1 VAEHSSEGA
10 SKEALS
16 GKTGDTSAGAAQDT
30 EFPKVYEPGLIEP
43 RWAKFWV
50 DEQLFHADAEA
61 SGEIFSIVIPPPN
74 VTGYIHIGHM
84 LEHTQIDVL
93 TRWHR
98 MRGAQTLW
106 LPGMDHAG
114 ISTQVVVERELAKQN
129 LTRKGLGREE
139 FERRVWEWKAHSG
152 GTIKKQMIRLGDS
165 CDWSRE
171 KFTLDPP
178 LYRAVLEAFLRL
190 YHEGL
195 IYRGRYVVNWC
206 PRCQTAL
213 SDLETVHEERRGHLW
228 YIRYPAVGSSESLV
242 VATTRPETML
252 GDTAVAVNPEDERYK
267 QLIGKKLRLPLM
279 NREIPVIAD
288 AAVDRQF
295 GTGAVKVTPA
305 HDPNDFEMGRRHKL
319 AEVDIMT
326 EDGHMNPNAGPY
338 ASLDRFEARK
348 RVVTDLQS
356 QGLLVKIEDHTHA
369 VGVCDRCKTVVE
381 PRVSMQ
387 WFCKMRP
394 LADAAIAAVEQG
406 HVSIVPENQ
415 RKIFLDWLTNIRDW
429 CISRQLWWG
438 HRIPMWHCS
447 CGGMTP
453 ARDSQ
458 VAIVEGRALPASPPE
473 KCAKCGGGKLEQDPD
488 VLDTW
493 FSSGLWPL
501 STLGWPDDTRE
512 LRAFYPT
519 TLLISGY
526 DILFFWDARMVMLS
540 LHLASGKTTAQRIP
554 FRTLYLHSLVRDAQG
569 QKMSKMRGN
578 VVDPLEWMEQFG
590 TDALRFTLAIKAAP
604 GTDIALSE
612 DAVLGYKAFAN
623 KIWNA
628 ARFVFVNLK
637 KFQAATG
644 MNVDELAAPQV
655 RAAAPYPAG
664 DAVSLADR
672 WIFSRL
678 AEAIA
683 TVDDALENFRFHEAA
698 HIVYHFFWGDF
709 CDWYIEWV
717 KPAMAEPDRRVALP
731 AWRNLFAVFDAA
743 LRLLHP
749 FMPFLTEELWHRLP
763 QQAAEQDKNARSI
776 ALQQFP
782 RPAPQWSDPDAEQEV
797 KLLQEVIEKA
807 RDVRADLKLDPKR
820 RVPAEVYTP
829 TASAA
834 LLIQQNHHVIERL
847 GMFSELRLSS
857 KPFDTVVGLG
867 RATPQFELRIADA
880 EVTNTKERLAR
891 VEKEMERVA
900 IDIKSKQERLADSS
914 FRDKAPAEIVRRM
927 EATVADRRVQLKKTL
942 EQHPNWIAS
951 AQRTNGYWLA
961 VMQGV
966 PGSEFEGNF
975 YLYGED
981 WSPPHPAIGM
991 QSYSAAEIAQ
1001 MFASGELSLL
1011 RGTLPAASRST
1022 SKRQASHLT

>member
-1 VAEHSSEGA
+1 LPDESPKTAAEA
-10 SKEALS
+10 APQ
-16 GKTGDTSAGAAQDT
+16 SA
-30 EFPKVYEPGLIEP
+30 EFPKVYEPQLIEP
-43 RWAKFWV
+43 RWAEAWV
-50 DEQLFHADAEA
+50 KQELFRADATA
-61 SGEIFSIVIPPPN
+61 PGDVFSIVIPPPN

-98 MRGAQTLW
+98 MRGENTLW

-114 ISTQVVVERELAKQN
+114 ISTQVVVERELAKQS
-129 LTRKGLGREE
+129 LTRKALGREE

-171 KFTLDPP
+171 KFTLDPA

-190 YHEGL
+190 YREGL
-195 IYRGRYVVNWC
+195 IYRGRYIVNWC

-213 SDLETVHEERRGHLW
+213 SDLETVHEERKGHLW
-228 YIRYPAVGSSESLV
+228 HIRYPVVGSSESIV

-252 GDTAVAVNPEDERYK
+252 GDTAVAVNPADGRYK
-267 QLIGKKLRLPLM
+267 HLVGKKLLLPLM

-288 AAVDRQF
+288 TAVDREF

-319 AEVDIMT
+319 PEIDVMT
-326 EDGHMNPNAGPY
+326 EDGRMNANAGPY
-338 ASLDRFEARK
+338 AGLDRFEARK
-348 RVVTDLQS
+348 RIVADLES
-356 QGLLVKIEDHTHA
+356 QGLLVKVEDHTHA

-394 LADAAIAAVEQG
+394 LADAGAAAVEEGQ
-406 HVSIVPENQ
+406 VRIFPDNQ
-415 RKIFLDWLTNIRDW
+415 RKIFIDWLANIRDW

-438 HRIPMWHCS
+438 HRIPMWHCP
-447 CGGMTP
+447 CGGITP

-458 VAIVEGRALPASPPE
+458 VAIVDGRALPASPPE

-501 STLGWPDDTRE
+501 STLGWPDDMPD
-512 LRAFYPT
+512 LRRFYPT

-526 DILFFWDARMVMLS
+526 DILFFWDARMVMLC
-540 LHLASGKTTAQRIP
+540 LHLAPGKNTVERIP

-578 VVDPLEWMEQFG
+578 VVDPLEWMERYG

-612 DAVLGYKAFAN
+612 DAVVGYKAFAN

-628 ARFVFVNLK
+628 ARFVFVNLE
-637 KFQAATG
+637 KFQSATG
-644 MNVDELAAPQV
+644 MSIEELASPQL

-672 WIFSRL
+672 WIYSRL
-678 AEAIA
+678 AEVIA

-698 HIVYHFFWGDF
+698 QEVYHFFWGDF

-717 KPAMAEPDRRVALP
+717 KPAMADADRSVAVP
-731 AWRNLFAVFDAA
+731 AWRNLFAVFEAA

-763 QQAAEQDKNARSI
+763 QHSPEKDKNARSI
-776 ALQQFP
+776 ALQLFP
-782 RPAPQWSDPDAEQEV
+782 RPAPQWADPDADNEV
-797 KLLQEVIEKA
+797 KLLQDIIGAA
-807 RDVRADLKLDPKR
+807 RNVRAELKLDPKR
-820 RVPAEVYTP
+820 RVAADFTPATLAVRETVKENRAIILRLATLSDLRISDAKLEP
-829 TASAA
+829 TAGPVRSTA
-834 LLIQQNHHVIERL
+834 Q
-847 GMFSELRLSS
+847 
-857 KPFDTVVGLG
+857 FD
-867 RATPQFELRIADA
+867 LRIPYGETVDPKSEIARLRKD
-880 EVTNTKERLAR
+880 KERLTRDLEA
-891 VEKEMERVA
+891 
-900 IDIKSKQERLADSS
+900 KQNRLADST
-914 FRDKAPAEIVRRM
+914 FRSRAPAEVVRQLEVTFAERQL
-927 EATVADRRVQLKKTL
+927 EFDKLTERLAQLEKRAD
-942 EQHPNWIAS
+942 
-951 AQRTNGYWLA
+951 
-961 VMQGV
+961 
-966 PGSEFEGNF
+966 
-975 YLYGED
+975 
-981 WSPPHPAIGM
+981 SPPNA
-991 QSYSAAEIAQ
+991 
-1001 MFASGELSLL
+1001 
-1011 RGTLPAASRST
+1011 
-1022 SKRQASHLT
+1022 

>member
-1 VAEHSSEGA
+1 VAEDSQKKESRTA
-10 SKEALS
+10 SQVA
-16 GKTGDTSAGAAQDT
+16 

-43 RWAKFWV
+43 RWAEAWV
-50 DEQLFHADAEA
+50 KQELFRADSEGD
-61 SGEIFSIVIPPPN
+61 GEVFSIVIPPPN

-84 LEHTQIDVL
+84 LEHTQIDAL

-98 MRGAQTLW
+98 MRGERTLW

-129 LTRKGLGREE
+129 VTRHALGREE

-152 GTIKKQMIRLGDS
+152 DTIKKQMIRLGDS

-195 IYRGRYVVNWC
+195 IYRGRYIVNWC

-213 SDLETVHEERRGHLW
+213 SDLETVHEERNGHLW
-228 YIRYPAVGSSESLV
+228 HIRYPAVGSRESVV

-267 QLIGKKLRLPLM
+267 HLVGKKVLLPLM

-288 AAVDRQF
+288 AAVDREF

-305 HDPNDFEMGRRHKL
+305 HDPNDFEMGQRHKL
-319 AEVDIMT
+319 PEIDVMT
-326 EDGHMNPNAGPY
+326 NSGRMNANAGTY
-338 ASLDRFEARK
+338 AGLDRFEARK
-348 RVVTDLQS
+348 RIVADLES
-356 QGLLVKIEDHTHA
+356 QGLLVKVEDHTLS
-369 VGVCDRCKTVVE
+369 VGVCARCKTVIE

-394 LADAAIAAVEQG
+394 LADAAINAVEAG
-406 HVSIVPENQ
+406 DVRIVPETPH
-415 RKIFLDWLTNIRDW
+415 RKVFTDWLTNIRDW

-438 HRIPMWHCS
+438 HRIPIWHCP
-447 CGGMTP
+447 CGGITP
-453 ARDSQ
+453 ARDSR
-458 VAIVEGRALPASPPE
+458 VAIVDGRALPASPPE

-501 STLGWPDDTRE
+501 STLGWPDDTPD

-526 DILFFWDARMVMLS
+526 DILFFWDARMVMLCQ
-540 LHLASGKTTAQRIP
+540 HLAAGRTTAERIP
-554 FRTLYLHSLVRDAQG
+554 FRMLYLHSLVLDAQG

-578 VVDPLEWMEQFG
+578 VIDPLEWMERFG

-612 DAVLGYKAFAN
+612 EAVSGYKAFAN

-628 ARFVFVNLK
+628 ARFVFVNLE

-644 MNVDELAAPQV
+644 MSIEELASPQV
-655 RAAAPYPAG
+655 RAAAPYPTGGAI
-664 DAVSLADR
+664 SLADR

-678 AEAIA
+678 AETIA
-683 TVDDALENFRFHEAA
+683 TIDDALEQFRFHKAA
-698 HIVYHFFWGDF
+698 DVVYHFFWGDF

-717 KPAMAEPDRRVALP
+717 KPAMADGDREIAVP
-731 AWRNLFAVFDAA
+731 TWRNLFAVFEAA

-749 FMPFLTEELWHRLP
+749 LMPFLTEELWHRLP
-763 QQAAEQDKNARSI
+763 QRAPSENKNARSI
-776 ALQQFP
+776 ALQPFP

-797 KLLQEVIEKA
+797 KLLQEVIVAA
-807 RDVRADLKLDPKR
+807 RNVRAELKLDPRR
-820 RVPAEVYTP
+820 RVTADLAPASAAVRAVIENNRSLVLKLATLSDLHFSDAKLEPSSGPVRSTSQFDLRIAHGDGAELGAELTRLRKEKERLTRDLESKRNRLADETFRSRAPAEVVRQLEATF
-829 TASAA
+829 A
-834 LLIQQNHHVIERL
+834 ERQL
-847 GMFSELRLSS
+847 EFNKL
-857 KPFDTVVGLG
+857 T
-867 RATPQFELRIADA
+867 
-880 EVTNTKERLAR
+880 ERLAQL
-891 VEKEMERVA
+891 EKS
-900 IDIKSKQERLADSS
+900 D
-914 FRDKAPAEIVRRM
+914 
-927 EATVADRRVQLKKTL
+927 
-942 EQHPNWIAS
+942 
-951 AQRTNGYWLA
+951 
-961 VMQGV
+961 
-966 PGSEFEGNF
+966 GN
-975 YLYGED
+975 
-981 WSPPHPAIGM
+981 
-991 QSYSAAEIAQ
+991 SAA
-1001 MFASGELSLL
+1001 
-1011 RGTLPAASRST
+1011 
-1022 SKRQASHLT
+1022 K

>member
-1 VAEHSSEGA
+1 MPDRLAKGAAKGAAKAATTGPPREASEGA
-10 SKEALS
+10 P
-16 GKTGDTSAGAAQDT
+16 GAA

-43 RWAKFWV
+43 RWAKAWV
-50 DEQLFHADAEA
+50 DEQLFRADA
-61 SGEIFSIVIPPPN
+61 SGPGAVFSIVIPPPN

-84 LEHTQIDVL
+84 LEHTQIDAL

-98 MRGAQTLW
+98 MRGERTLW

-129 LTRKGLGREE
+129 LTRKALGREE
-139 FERRVWEWKAHSG
+139 FERRVWEWKAQSG

-171 KFTLDPP
+171 RFTLDPA

-190 YHEGL
+190 YREGL
-195 IYRGRYVVNWC
+195 IYRGRYIVNWC

-213 SDLETVHEERRGHLW
+213 SDLETVHEERKGQLW
-228 YIRYPAVGSSESLV
+228 HIRYPVVGSSESLV

-252 GDTAVAVNPEDERYK
+252 GDTAVAVNPEDERYRH
-267 QLIGKKLRLPLM
+267 LIGKKVRPPLM

-288 AAVDRQF
+288 AAVDREF

-319 AEVDIMT
+319 PEVDVMT
-326 EDGHMNPNAGPY
+326 EEGRMNATAGAY
-338 ASLDRFEARK
+338 AGLDRFEARK
-348 RVVTDLQS
+348 RIVADLDA
-356 QGLLVKIEDHTHA
+356 QGLLVKVEDHTLA

-381 PRVSMQ
+381 PRISTQ

-394 LADAAIAAVEQG
+394 LADAAAAAVEEGQIR
-406 HVSIVPENQ
+406 IVPDNQ
-415 RKIFLDWLTNIRDW
+415 RKIFTDWLANIRDW

-438 HRIPMWHCS
+438 HRIPMWHCP
-447 CGGMTP
+447 CGGITP
-453 ARDSQ
+453 ARDSR
-458 VAIVEGRALPASPPE
+458 VAIVNGRALPASPPE

-501 STLGWPDDTRE
+501 STLGWPDDTPD

-526 DILFFWDARMVMLS
+526 DILFFWDARMVMLC
-540 LHLASGKTTAQRIP
+540 LHLAPGKTTVERIP

-578 VVDPLEWMEQFG
+578 VVDPLEWMEKYG

-612 DAVLGYKAFAN
+612 DAVLGYRAFAN

-628 ARFVFVNLK
+628 ARFVFVNLE
-637 KFQAATG
+637 KFQSATG
-644 MNVDELAAPQV
+644 MSIEELAAPQV
-655 RAAAPYPAG
+655 RATVPYPAG
-664 DAVSLADR
+664 DAVNLADR

-698 HIVYHFFWGDF
+698 HVLYHFFWGDF

-717 KPAMAEPDRRVALP
+717 KPAMADADRNVALP
-731 AWRNLFAVFDAA
+731 AWRNLFAVFEAA

-763 QQAAEQDKNARSI
+763 QHAPEKDKNARSI
-776 ALQQFP
+776 ALQPFP
-782 RPAPQWSDPDAEQEV
+782 RPAPQWSDPDAEEEV
-797 KLLQEVIEKA
+797 KLLQEVIVAA
-807 RDVRADLKLDPKR
+807 RNVRAELKLDPKR
-820 RVPAEVYTP
+820 QVAADFAP
-829 TASAA
+829 ASAIVRA
-834 LLIQQNHHVIERL
+834 VIENNRAVI
-847 GMFSELRLSS
+847 LRLAGLSDLRFS
-857 KPFDTVVGLG
+857 RAKLEPTSGPVRSTAQFD
-867 RATPQFELRIADA
+867 LRIAYGQGAELGA
-880 EVTNTKERLAR
+880 EVARLRKEKERLAR
-891 VEKEMERVA
+891 DLE
-900 IDIKSKQERLADSS
+900 SKQNRLADKA
-914 FRDKAPAEIVRRM
+914 FRSRAPAEIVRQL
-927 EATVADRRVQLKKTL
+927 EATFAERQLEFDKLAERLAQL
-942 EQHPNWIAS
+942 EKRTDNPAS
-951 AQRTNGYWLA
+951 T
-961 VMQGV
+961 
-966 PGSEFEGNF
+966 
-975 YLYGED
+975 
-981 WSPPHPAIGM
+981 
-991 QSYSAAEIAQ
+991 
-1001 MFASGELSLL
+1001 
-1011 RGTLPAASRST
+1011 
-1022 SKRQASHLT
+1022 